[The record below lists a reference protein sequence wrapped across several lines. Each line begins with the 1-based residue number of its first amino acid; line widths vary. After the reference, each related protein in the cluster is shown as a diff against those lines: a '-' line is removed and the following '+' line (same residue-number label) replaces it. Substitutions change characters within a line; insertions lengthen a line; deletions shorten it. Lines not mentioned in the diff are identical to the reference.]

1 MVHETAFKM
10 ANWSTFVSQ
19 VKALPIVKQRAV
31 SAIVGAV
38 VADAAG
44 KNYDTSSKS
53 HLTKLAI
60 QQSEL
65 VD

>member
-1 MVHETAFKM
+1 MSFGGVGFKM
-10 ANWSTFVSQ
+10 ANWTNFVTQ

-44 KNYDTSSKS
+44 SSCVILCP
-53 HLTKLAI
+53 HDHTF
-60 QQSEL
+60 
-65 VD
+65 V

>member
-1 MVHETAFKM
+1 M

-44 KNYDTSSKS
+44 YIIRYCVY
-53 HLTKLAI
+53 L
-60 QQSEL
+60 
-65 VD
+65 